1 MNVLLRDAITAL
13 KFMELS
19 LTTAEKEVRKLGG
32 KSTQQIKP
40 QVDQLELEKLPDEYQ
55 NEMAK
60 IRSYR

>member
-13 KFMELS
+13 TFMELS

-40 QVDQLELEKLPDEYQ
+40 QLELEKLPDEYQ
-55 NEMAK
+55 YEMAK